1 MAAVDEWG
9 GVRAAVAEA
18 RRRGARDAAA
28 LAAMSDEGLRETTAL
43 PVAAA
48 APLRALAAEEW
59 RARGAATAEG
69 TRLGRA
75 MVDAIA
81 ARNAA
86 GALELLDCGADPSV
100 DGAHCGGATIE
111 WRPLEPQRAHG
122 GDVHGGL
129 GVAHGG
135 DVGLRGVG
143 VGRGEPLRA
152 AAACGLLDVIDA
164 LIAAGADVGAAD
176 RWGHTALTDAVG
188 AGEEAAVELLLRR
201 GADRDRTLAPRPHP
215 PPALGAAAPRRRT
228 RRPGRRRRRRPRRLR
243 LRICDGASGQ
253 PLRSDRRADHA
264 LASVAAADALTDDN
278 PLAAAAAAAAA
289 VRAARRSATLATGTR
304 WARRS

>member
-1 MAAVDEWG
+1 
-9 GVRAAVAEA
+9 
-18 RRRGARDAAA
+18 
-28 LAAMSDEGLRETTAL
+28 
-43 PVAAA
+43 
-48 APLRALAAEEW
+48 
-59 RARGAATAEG
+59 
-69 TRLGRA
+69 

-201 GADRDRTLAPRPHP
+201 GADPTVRSHHGRTLLQLSEQRR
-215 PPALGAAAPRRRT
+215 LGAERGGPGVAAAA
-228 RRPGRRRRRRPRRLR
+228 GHAASAYELR
-243 LRICDGASGQ
+243 WSTGQ

-264 LASVAAADALTDDN
+264 GERRRRRRPHDDN
-278 PLAAAAAAAAA
+278 PLAAAAARAAAA
-289 VRAARRSATLATGTR
+289 RAARRSATLATVTR
-304 WARRS
+304 WAGAVKALDGGTSRALWLLDEGAPAAFDDGTGGGAPPRAACGG